1 MVIKDA
7 RTYQILFLSLF
18 LVLGIGTRDWTLR
31 PEIVAVAI
39 ATAVITQA
47 LLATGRNIAQQ
58 TVELPL
64 GWVAAPDSWPS
75 LFNAY
80 IKTLLDNIQSG
91 SLGISSALIT
101 ALGLSILLRTEHYTT
116 MILAAVLA
124 IVSKFVLKFR
134 GKHLF
139 NPANFGIIA
148 ALTFTSDAWVS
159 PGQWG
164 EQGWY
169 VLLFLSTGGLVLQRV
184 GRWDTTVI
192 FLTSYAG
199 LEALRNL
206 ALGWTWDVWA
216 HRLMSGSLLM
226 FALFMITDPRTIPDA
241 RIGRLIWAIALA
253 LITFFLRN
261 WMFVSTAMFWS
272 LFMLTPL
279 AVLLD
284 YWLPATR
291 FSWRQTA
298 PKSAD
303 PRLISPA

>member
-1 MVIKDA
+1 MLFKDA

-31 PEIVAVAI
+31 PEMIAVAI
-39 ATAVITQA
+39 ATCVTTQI
-47 LLATGRNIAQQ
+47 LLATGRNMAQQ
-58 TVELPL
+58 TAELPL
-64 GWVAAPDSWPS
+64 GWMATSDAWYSFFADYPR
-75 LFNAY
+75 
-80 IKTLLDNIQSG
+80 TLLSNIEAG

-101 ALGLSILLRTEHYTT
+101 SLGLSILLRTEHYAT

-124 IVSKFVLKFR
+124 ITSKFIFKFR
-134 GKHLF
+134 DKHLF

-148 ALTFTSDAWVS
+148 VLTFTSDAWVS

-164 EQGWY
+164 EQRWY

-192 FLTSYAG
+192 FLTTYAG

-206 ALGWTWDVWA
+206 VLGWTWDVWA
-216 HRLMSGSLLM
+216 HRLMSGSLLL
-226 FALFMITDPRTIPDA
+226 FALFMITDPRTIPDS
-241 RIGRLIWAIALA
+241 RIARLIWAIALA
-253 LITFFLRN
+253 LMTFLLRN
-261 WMFVSTAMFWS
+261 WMFMSTAVFWS
-272 LFMLTPL
+272 LFLLTPL

-291 FSWRQTA
+291 FDWRQTA
-298 PKSAD
+298 PKSAG